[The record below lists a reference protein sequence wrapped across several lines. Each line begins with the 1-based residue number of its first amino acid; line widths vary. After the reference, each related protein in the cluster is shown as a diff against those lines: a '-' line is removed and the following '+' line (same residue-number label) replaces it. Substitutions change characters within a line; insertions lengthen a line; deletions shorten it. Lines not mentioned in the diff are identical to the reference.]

1 MDLGYEWKEEEM
13 RIHWDDAATKVG
25 EGDRNGVRSAQ
36 RNEKHAGRGLTGA
49 NANGPQPESA
59 YLTRPH
65 PLLRWAAEY
74 DCLGAEEVERLQ
86 QRSSRLKKSSHAR

>member
-49 NANGPQPESA
+49 NANGPQPESS

-65 PLLRWAAEY
+65 PLLGREAEY
-74 DCLGAEEVERLQ
+74 VAFEQKRSIDCDREVAMAEEVQTR
-86 QRSSRLKKSSHAR
+86 